1 MKQLK
6 KLTTEQSFEYYL
18 SSLCMLGMHTINL
31 SDEEIEYE
39 IFEEL
44 AIDYPA
50 ALSQYT
56 RELLVDNDIIDR
68 ELSLLSKQLQTK
80 LFELDGGIL
89 WNVKALRTTP
99 EWKEVLRL
107 SDEIKGLIHQQW
119 TDEEL
124 DYLLGK

>member
-1 MKQLK
+1 MK

-124 DYLLGK
+124 DYLLGI

>member
-1 MKQLK
+1 MK

-50 ALSQYT
+50 ALSPYT

-68 ELSLLSKQLQTK
+68 KLSLLSKQLQTK
-80 LFELDGGIL
+80 LFELDGGLL

>member
-50 ALSQYT
+50 ALSPYT
-56 RELLVDNDIIDR
+56 RELLVDNDVIDR

-89 WNVKALRTTP
+89 WNVKALRTTL
-99 EWKEVLRL
+99 EWKEVLQL
-107 SDEIKGLIHQQW
+107 SDEIKELIHQKW

>member
-1 MKQLK
+1 MK

-50 ALSQYT
+50 ALSPYT

-124 DYLLGK
+124 DYL

>member
-1 MKQLK
+1 MK

>member
-1 MKQLK
+1 MKK
-6 KLTTEQSFEYYL
+6 ITTEQSFEYYL

-50 ALSQYT
+50 ALSPYT

>member
-18 SSLCMLGMHTINL
+18 SSLCMLGIHTINL

-50 ALSQYT
+50 ALSPYT

>member
-50 ALSQYT
+50 ALSPYT

-68 ELSLLSKQLQTK
+68 KLSLLSKQLQTK
-80 LFELDGGIL
+80 LFELDGGLL

>member
-50 ALSQYT
+50 ALSPYT

-89 WNVKALRTTP
+89 WNVKALRTTL
-99 EWKEVLRL
+99 EWKEVLQL
-107 SDEIKGLIHQQW
+107 SDEIKELIHQKW

>member
-1 MKQLK
+1 MK

-50 ALSQYT
+50 ALSPYT

-68 ELSLLSKQLQTK
+68 KLSLLSKQLQTK
-80 LFELDGGIL
+80 LFELDGGFL

>member
-1 MKQLK
+1 MK

-50 ALSQYT
+50 ALGPYT

-68 ELSLLSKQLQTK
+68 KLSLLSKQLQTK

-99 EWKEVLRL
+99 EWKEVLQL

>member
-1 MKQLK
+1 MK

-50 ALSQYT
+50 ALSPYT

-99 EWKEVLRL
+99 KWKEVLQL
-107 SDEIKGLIHQQW
+107 SDEIKELIHQKW

>member
-1 MKQLK
+1 MK

-50 ALSQYT
+50 ALSPYT

-89 WNVKALRTTP
+89 WNVKALRTTL
-99 EWKEVLRL
+99 EWKEVLQL
-107 SDEIKGLIHQQW
+107 SDEIKELIHQKW

>member
-50 ALSQYT
+50 ALSPYT

-68 ELSLLSKQLQTK
+68 ELSILSKQLQTK

>member
-50 ALSQYT
+50 ALSPYT

-89 WNVKALRTTP
+89 WNVKALRTAP
-99 EWKEVLRL
+99 EWKEILRL

>member
-50 ALSQYT
+50 ALSPYT

>member
-1 MKQLK
+1 MK

-50 ALSQYT
+50 ALSPYT

-80 LFELDGGIL
+80 LFEFDGGIL

>member
-1 MKQLK
+1 MK

-50 ALSQYT
+50 ALSPYT

-89 WNVKALRTTP
+89 WKVKALRTTP

>member
-50 ALSQYT
+50 ALSPYT

-119 TDEEL
+119 TDEDL

>member
-1 MKQLK
+1 MK

-50 ALSQYT
+50 ALSPYT

-119 TDEEL
+119 TDEDL

>member
-1 MKQLK
+1 MK

-50 ALSQYT
+50 ALSPYT

-107 SDEIKGLIHQQW
+107 SDEVKGLIHQQW

>member
-1 MKQLK
+1 MK

-50 ALSQYT
+50 ALSPYT

-119 TDEEL
+119 KDEEL

>member
-1 MKQLK
+1 MK

-18 SSLCMLGMHTINL
+18 SSLCMLGLHTINL

-50 ALSQYT
+50 ALSPYT

-80 LFELDGGIL
+80 LLNL
-89 WNVKALRTTP
+89 M
-99 EWKEVLRL
+99 
-107 SDEIKGLIHQQW
+107 
-119 TDEEL
+119 EEFC
-124 DYLLGK
+124 GKSIENNARMERGFTII

>member
-1 MKQLK
+1 MK

-50 ALSQYT
+50 ALSPYT
-56 RELLVDNDIIDR
+56 RELLVDNDVIDR

-89 WNVKALRTTP
+89 WNVKALRTTL
-99 EWKEVLRL
+99 EWKEVLQL
-107 SDEIKGLIHQQW
+107 SDEIKELIHQKW

>member
-1 MKQLK
+1 MK

-18 SSLCMLGMHTINL
+18 SSLCMLGIHTINL
-31 SDEEIEYE
+31 SDEEIEYK

-50 ALSQYT
+50 ALSPYT

>member
-1 MKQLK
+1 MK

-50 ALSQYT
+50 VLSPYT